1 MTTQMIVRIDPKL
14 KTKVNNLAKAEGKE
28 VSEVVRE
35 LLEDY
40 VKDRDIGAYVD
51 DLWTRIGRK
60 LASRGITSK
69 DIPRVVKQV
78 RAKT

>member
-14 KTKVNNLAKAEGKE
+14 KTKVNNLAKAEGKR

-40 VKDRDIGAYVD
+40 VRDRDVASYVD
-51 DLWTRIGRK
+51 DLWTRVGGK
-60 LASRGITSK
+60 LASRGLTLK
-69 DIPRVVKQV
+69 DIPRAIKEV
-78 RAKT
+78 RTRK